1 VATVSY
7 PAALALHAAAKP
19 GAAALIVDAE
29 VVSSRELDLRST
41 RLAHAF
47 AARGVARGDFVT
59 IGLPNGSAFVVA
71 CFAAWKLG
79 AVPQP
84 ISWRLPDAE
93 RAAILAQAEPAL
105 VVGAAG
111 AGFPELPEGFVPDP
125 IDAPLPDAV
134 SPSRQ
139 ALASGGSTG
148 RPKLIVDAL
157 PATIDP
163 SVPFYGNEPGTTVLV
178 PGPLY
183 HAAGFLNTT
192 MTILLGGSVVL
203 MTRFDPAGALER
215 IERHRVAWAGF
226 VPTMLQRIWR
236 LPEAERTRFDLSSLR
251 RVVSSGAP
259 CPAWL
264 LRAWIDWL
272 GAERVFE
279 AYGGTERIGGTL
291 ISGTEWLAHPG
302 SVGRPTGDRKIRIL
316 DPGGRELPPGEVG
329 EVYMM
334 PPGGQGSTY
343 RYVGAEARATR
354 DGWESLGDLGYLDA
368 DGYLYLTDRR
378 TDMIVVGG
386 ANVYPAEIEAA
397 LAAHPAVQ
405 SCAVIGLPDDDLG
418 QRVHAIVQASPRP
431 DEAAL
436 RAHLATLLA
445 RHKIPKS
452 FEFVETP
459 LRDEAGKLR
468 RQALRDAR
476 IGSS

>member
-7 PAALALHAAAKP
+7 PGALALHVAAKP
-19 GAAALIVDAE
+19 DAAALVVDAE
-29 VVSSRELDLRST
+29 VVSFRELDQRST

-47 AARGVARGDFVT
+47 AARAVARGDFVT
-59 IGLPNGSAFVVA
+59 IALPNGSAFVVA

-93 RAAILAQAEPAL
+93 RDAIVLQAKPAL

-111 AGFPELPEGFVPDP
+111 GGFPALAADFVPDP
-125 IDAPLPDAV
+125 VDAPLPDAI

-163 SVPFYGNEPGTTVLV
+163 SVAFYGNEPGTTVLV

-183 HAAGFLNTT
+183 HAAGFINTVT
-192 MTILLGGSVVL
+192 TILLGGTAVL
-203 MTRFDPAGALER
+203 MTRFDPVGALER

-236 LPEAERTRFDLSSLR
+236 LPEPERTRFDLSSLR

-316 DPGGRELPPGEVG
+316 SPDGRDLPAGEVG

-354 DGWESLGDLGYLDA
+354 DGWESLGDLGYVDA

-386 ANVYPAEIEAA
+386 SNVYPAEIEAA
-397 LAAHPAVQ
+397 LAAHPAVL

-418 QRVHAIVQASPRP
+418 QRLHAIVQASPQP

-436 RAHLATLLA
+436 QAHLASQLA

-476 IGSS
+476 IGRA